1 MSNKD
6 RAYKIQ
12 RLLGLQDD
20 GKAEYL
26 TVADVICDLRHYCDL
41 HKIDWQDEKSM
52 SYDFYDAE
60 TYQEVPLTKKESI
73 IIASQDY
80 LRVRLP
86 FDYDTWTKE
95 VLLKY
100 IQSNLLDKY
109 NTERETYKLKTDNN
123 AEEFWEIILDKAN
136 WYKKGTQ
143 E

>member
-1 MSNKD
+1 MTNKD
-6 RAYKIQ
+6 RAEKIQ

-20 GKAEYL
+20 GKAEYAR
-26 TVADVICDLRHYCDL
+26 VADVICDLRHYCDL

-100 IQSNLLDKY
+100 IQSNLFG
-109 NTERETYKLKTDNN
+109 ETYKPTTED

-136 WYKKGTQ
+136 WYEKGVQ

>member
-1 MSNKD
+1 MTNKD
-6 RAYKIQ
+6 RADKIQ

-20 GKAEYL
+20 GKAEYVR
-26 TVADVICDLRHYCDL
+26 VADVICDLRHYCDL

-60 TYQEVPLTKKESI
+60 TYQEVPLTKEESI

-80 LRVRLP
+80 LKVRLP

-100 IQSNLLDKY
+100 IQSNLFG
-109 NTERETYKLKTDNN
+109 ETYKPTTED
-123 AEEFWEIILDKAN
+123 AEEFWEIILNEAN
-136 WYKKGTQ
+136 WYEKGVQ

>member
-1 MSNKD
+1 
-6 RAYKIQ
+6 
-12 RLLGLQDD
+12 
-20 GKAEYL
+20 
-26 TVADVICDLRHYCDL
+26 
-41 HKIDWQDEKSM
+41 M

-60 TYQEVPLTKKESI
+60 TYQEEPLTKKESI

-80 LRVRLP
+80 LKVRLP

-100 IQSNLLDKY
+100 IQSNLLDRY
-109 NTERETYKLKTDNN
+109 NTDD

-136 WYKKGTQ
+136 WYEKGVQ

>member
-26 TVADVICDLRHYCDL
+26 TVADAICDLRHYCDL
-41 HKIDWQDEKSM
+41 HKINWQDEKSM
-52 SYDFYDAE
+52 ANDYYDAE
-60 TYQEVPLTKKESI
+60 TYQEEPLTKKESI

-109 NTERETYKLKTDNN
+109 TTERETYKLKTDN

>member
-1 MSNKD
+1 MEGQRMTNKD
-6 RAYKIQ
+6 RAEKIQ

-20 GKAEYL
+20 GKAEYAR
-26 TVADVICDLRHYCDL
+26 VADVICDLRHYCDL

-100 IQSNLLDKY
+100 IQSNLFG
-109 NTERETYKLKTDNN
+109 ETYKPTTED

-136 WYKKGTQ
+136 WYEKGVQ

>member
-26 TVADVICDLRHYCDL
+26 TVADAICDLRHYCDL
-41 HKIDWQDEKSM
+41 HKINWQNEKSM
-52 SYDFYDAE
+52 ANDFYDAE
-60 TYQEVPLTKKESI
+60 TYQEEPLTKKESI

-109 NTERETYKLKTDNN
+109 TTEIGRASCRERV
-123 AEEFWEIILDKAN
+123 
-136 WYKKGTQ
+136 
-143 E
+143 

>member
-1 MSNKD
+1 MTNKD
-6 RAYKIQ
+6 RADKIQ

-20 GKAEYL
+20 GKAEYAR
-26 TVADVICDLRHYCDL
+26 VADVLCDLRHYCDAYN
-41 HKIDWQDEKSM
+41 INFNEEKFRSEE
-52 SYDFYDAE
+52 YYDAE
-60 TYQEVPLTKKESI
+60 TYQEVPLTKEERI

-80 LRVRLP
+80 LKVRLP

-100 IQSNLLDKY
+100 IQSNLFG
-109 NTERETYKLKTDNN
+109 ETYKPTTED

-136 WYKKGTQ
+136 WYEKGVQ

>member
-41 HKIDWQDEKSM
+41 HKINWQNEKSM
-52 SYDFYDAE
+52 ANDFYDAE
-60 TYQEVPLTKKESI
+60 TYQEEPLTKKESI

-109 NTERETYKLKTDNN
+109 TTERETYKLKTDN

>member
-1 MSNKD
+1 MTNKD
-6 RAYKIQ
+6 RAEKIQ

-20 GKAEYL
+20 GKAEYAR
-26 TVADVICDLRHYCDL
+26 VADVICDLRHYCDL

-80 LRVRLP
+80 LKVRLP

-100 IQSNLLDKY
+100 IQSNLFG
-109 NTERETYKLKTDNN
+109 ETYKPTTED
-123 AEEFWEIILDKAN
+123 AEEFWEIILDEAN
-136 WYKKGTQ
+136 WYEKGVQ

>member
-1 MSNKD
+1 MTNED
-6 RAYKIQ
+6 RADKIQ
-12 RLLGLQDD
+12 TLLGLQDD
-20 GKAEYL
+20 GKAEYAR
-26 TVADVICDLRHYCDL
+26 VADVICDLRHYCDL

-52 SYDFYDAE
+52 ANDFYDAE
-60 TYQEVPLTKKESI
+60 TYQEEPLTKKESI

-86 FDYDTWTKE
+86 FDYDTWKKE

-100 IQSNLLDKY
+100 IQSNLFG
-109 NTERETYKLKTDNN
+109 ETYKPTTED

-136 WYKKGTQ
+136 WYEKGVQ

>member
-41 HKIDWQDEKSM
+41 HKINWQDEKSM
-52 SYDFYDAE
+52 ANDYYDAE
-60 TYQEVPLTKKESI
+60 TYQEEPLTKKESI

-109 NTERETYKLKTDNN
+109 TTERETYKLKTDN

>member
-1 MSNKD
+1 MTNED
-6 RAYKIQ
+6 RADKIQ

-20 GKAEYL
+20 GKAEYVR
-26 TVADVICDLRHYCDL
+26 VADVICDLRHYCDL

-52 SYDFYDAE
+52 ANDFYDAE
-60 TYQEVPLTKKESI
+60 TYQEEPLTKKESI

-86 FDYDTWTKE
+86 FDYDTWKKE

-100 IQSNLLDKY
+100 IQSNLFG
-109 NTERETYKLKTDNN
+109 ETYKPTTED

-136 WYKKGTQ
+136 WYEKGVQ

>member
-20 GKAEYL
+20 GKAEY
-26 TVADVICDLRHYCDL
+26 VICDLRHYCDL
-41 HKIDWQDEKSM
+41 HKINWQDEKSM
-52 SYDFYDAE
+52 ANDYYDAE
-60 TYQEVPLTKKESI
+60 TYQEEPLTKKESI

-109 NTERETYKLKTDNN
+109 TTERETYKLKTDN

>member
-1 MSNKD
+1 MERQRMINKD
-6 RAYKIQ
+6 RADKIQ

-20 GKAEYL
+20 GKAEYAR
-26 TVADVICDLRHYCDL
+26 VADVICDLRHYCDL

-80 LRVRLP
+80 LKVRLP

-100 IQSNLLDKY
+100 IQSNLFG
-109 NTERETYKLKTDNN
+109 ETYKPTTED

-136 WYKKGTQ
+136 WYEKGVQ

>member
-1 MSNKD
+1 MTNKD
-6 RAYKIQ
+6 RAEKIQ

-20 GKAEYL
+20 GKAEYAR
-26 TVADVICDLRHYCDL
+26 VADVICDLRHYCDL
-41 HKIDWQDEKSM
+41 YKIDWQDEKSM
-52 SYDFYDAE
+52 ANDFYDAE
-60 TYQEVPLTKKESI
+60 TYQEEPLTKKESI

-100 IQSNLLDKY
+100 IQSNLFG
-109 NTERETYKLKTDNN
+109 ETYKPTTED

-136 WYKKGTQ
+136 WYEKGVQ

>member
-1 MSNKD
+1 MERQRMINKD
-6 RAYKIQ
+6 RADKIQ

-20 GKAEYL
+20 GKAEYAR
-26 TVADVICDLRHYCDL
+26 VADVICDLRHYCDL

-80 LRVRLP
+80 LKVRLP

-100 IQSNLLDKY
+100 IQSNLFG
-109 NTERETYKLKTDNN
+109 ETYKPTTED
-123 AEEFWEIILDKAN
+123 ADEFWEIILNEAN
-136 WYKKGTQ
+136 WYEKGVQ

>member
-1 MSNKD
+1 MTNKD
-6 RAYKIQ
+6 RAEKIQ

-20 GKAEYL
+20 GKAEYAR
-26 TVADVICDLRHYCDL
+26 VADVLCDLRHYCDA
-41 HKIDWQDEKSM
+41 HNINFNEEEFRSEEYYE
-52 SYDFYDAE
+52 SE
-60 TYQEVPLTKKESI
+60 TYQEVPLTKEESI

-80 LRVRLP
+80 LKVRLP

-100 IQSNLLDKY
+100 IQSNLLDRY
-109 NTERETYKLKTDNN
+109 NTDD

-136 WYKKGTQ
+136 WYEKGVQ

>member
-1 MSNKD
+1 MTNED
-6 RAYKIQ
+6 RADKIQ

-20 GKAEYL
+20 GKAEYVR
-26 TVADVICDLRHYCDL
+26 VADVICDLRHYCDL

-52 SYDFYDAE
+52 ANDFYDAE
-60 TYQEVPLTKKESI
+60 TYQEEPLTKKESI

-100 IQSNLLDKY
+100 IQSNLLDRY
-109 NTERETYKLKTDNN
+109 NIDDLLDRFNTDD

-136 WYKKGTQ
+136 WYEKGVQ

>member
-12 RLLGLQDD
+12 RLLGLQED

-41 HKIDWQDEKSM
+41 HKINWQDEKSM
-52 SYDFYDAE
+52 ANDYYDAE
-60 TYQEVPLTKKESI
+60 TYQEEPLTKKESI

-109 NTERETYKLKTDNN
+109 TTERETYKLKTDN

>member
-1 MSNKD
+1 MINKD
-6 RAYKIQ
+6 RAEKIQ

-20 GKAEYL
+20 GKAEYAR
-26 TVADVICDLRHYCDL
+26 VADVLCDLRHYCDL
-41 HKIDWQDEKSM
+41 HKINWQDEKSM

-80 LRVRLP
+80 LKVRLP

-95 VLLKY
+95 VLIKY
-100 IQSNLLDKY
+100 IQSNLLDRY
-109 NTERETYKLKTDNN
+109 NIDDLLDRFNTDD

-136 WYKKGTQ
+136 WYEKGVQ

>member
-1 MSNKD
+1 MTNED
-6 RAYKIQ
+6 RADKIQ
-12 RLLGLQDD
+12 TLLGLQDD
-20 GKAEYL
+20 GKAEYVR
-26 TVADVICDLRHYCDL
+26 VADVICDLRHYCDL

-52 SYDFYDAE
+52 ANDFYDAE
-60 TYQEVPLTKKESI
+60 TYQEEPLTKKESI

-86 FDYDTWTKE
+86 FDYDTWKKE

-100 IQSNLLDKY
+100 IQSNLFG
-109 NTERETYKLKTDNN
+109 ETYKPTTED

-136 WYKKGTQ
+136 WYEKGVQ

>member
-26 TVADVICDLRHYCDL
+26 TVADAICDLRHYCDL
-41 HKIDWQDEKSM
+41 HKINWQNEKSM
-52 SYDFYDAE
+52 ANDFYDAE
-60 TYQEVPLTKKESI
+60 TYQEEPLTKKESI

-95 VLLKY
+95 VLLKIY
-100 IQSNLLDKY
+100 TI
-109 NTERETYKLKTDNN
+109 
-123 AEEFWEIILDKAN
+123 
-136 WYKKGTQ
+136 
-143 E
+143 

>member
-12 RLLGLQDD
+12 RLLGLQED

-41 HKIDWQDEKSM
+41 HKINWQDEKSM
-52 SYDFYDAE
+52 ANDFYDAE
-60 TYQEVPLTKKESI
+60 TYQEEPLTKKESI

-109 NTERETYKLKTDNN
+109 TTERETYKLKTDN

>member
-26 TVADVICDLRHYCDL
+26 TVADAICDLRHYCDL
-41 HKIDWQDEKSM
+41 HKINWQNEKSM
-52 SYDFYDAE
+52 ANDFYDAE
-60 TYQEVPLTKKESI
+60 TYQEEPLTKKESI

-109 NTERETYKLKTDNN
+109 TTERETYKLKTDN

>member
-1 MSNKD
+1 MTNKD
-6 RAYKIQ
+6 RAEKIQ

-20 GKAEYL
+20 GKAEYAR
-26 TVADVICDLRHYCDL
+26 VADVICDLRHYCDL

-80 LRVRLP
+80 LKVRLP

-100 IQSNLLDKY
+100 IQSNLFG
-109 NTERETYKLKTDNN
+109 ETYKPTTED
-123 AEEFWEIILDKAN
+123 AEEFWEIILNEAN
-136 WYKKGTQ
+136 WYEKGVQ

>member
-1 MSNKD
+1 MTNED
-6 RAYKIQ
+6 RADKIQ

-20 GKAEYL
+20 GKAEYVR
-26 TVADVICDLRHYCDL
+26 VADVICDLRHYCDL

-80 LRVRLP
+80 LKVRLP

-100 IQSNLLDKY
+100 IQSNLFG
-109 NTERETYKLKTDNN
+109 ETYKPTTED

-136 WYKKGTQ
+136 WYEKGVQ

>member
-1 MSNKD
+1 MTNKD
-6 RAYKIQ
+6 RADKIQ

-20 GKAEYL
+20 GKAEYAR
-26 TVADVICDLRHYCDL
+26 VADVLCDLRHYCDL

-52 SYDFYDAE
+52 ANDFYDAE
-60 TYQEVPLTKKESI
+60 TYQEEPLTKKESI

-100 IQSNLLDKY
+100 IQSNLLDRY
-109 NTERETYKLKTDNN
+109 NIDDLLDRFNTDD

-136 WYKKGTQ
+136 WYEKGVQ

>member
-20 GKAEYL
+20 DKAEYL

-41 HKIDWQDEKSM
+41 HKINWQDEKSM
-52 SYDFYDAE
+52 ANDYYDAE
-60 TYQEVPLTKKESI
+60 TYQEEPLTKKESI

-109 NTERETYKLKTDNN
+109 TTERETYKLKTDN